1 VETTPKTDVMGSPS
15 GRERIWSFRDVSRL
29 TTRKV
34 KGRHRIP
41 VIYLGYADRLP
52 GGDGAMTGMSAAG
65 GRAAV
70 AARQGLIDRHD
81 LVAALGR
88 AAGKRVT
95 VISAPAGSE
104 RGREL
109 RLLSSGRA

>member
-1 VETTPKTDVMGSPS
+1 
-15 GRERIWSFRDVSRL
+15 
-29 TTRKV
+29 
-34 KGRHRIP
+34 
-41 VIYLGYADRLP
+41 
-52 GGDGAMTGMSAAG
+52 MTGMSAAG

-95 VISAPAGSE
+95 VISAPAEVRKIRPEPTDS
-104 RGREL
+104 REIW
-109 RLLSSGRA
+109 

>member
-1 VETTPKTDVMGSPS
+1 M
-15 GRERIWSFRDVSRL
+15 SRF
-29 TTRKV
+29 TTRQV
-34 KGRHRIP
+34 RGRHQIL
-41 VIYLGYADRLP
+41 VISLGYAGRVP
-52 GGDGAMTGMSAAG
+52 GGDGAMTGRQAAG

-95 VISAPAGSE
+95 VISAPAGGGKTSLLHAWAGWPGQDRLMAFMSVQ
-104 RGREL
+104 RGQR
-109 RLLSSGRA
+109 RRFT